1 MSACTI
7 VHNRKEVKIMTEVE
21 YKRRVAK
28 LTQTE
33 LAEKAGI
40 NANTVR
46 TIEKNGVENVKICT
60 LRKLAA
66 ALDCDINE
74 LF

>member
-1 MSACTI
+1 MSACTK
-7 VHNRKEVKIMTEVE
+7 VHSRKEVNEMTEVE

-28 LTQTE
+28 LTQAE

-46 TIEKNGVENVKICT
+46 TIEKNGIENVKICT

-66 ALDCDINE
+66 ALGCEIEE